1 MHPRDVAA
9 SYDRIA
15 DTWNSEAFS
24 RSDGIEQHERA
35 LAFVA
40 QGRQALDIGCG
51 CSGRFIDLLAG
62 RGFEVEGVDL
72 SARMIELAR
81 RRHPRVTFHHADIR
95 EWNPRGHYDFISA
108 WDSIWHLPLRDHE
121 GVLSRILGM
130 LAPGGVCIFTAGG
143 LDAPGEKVDAAM
155 GVPMYYS
162 TLGIPGTLAVI
173 DESDCVCRH
182 LEYDQ
187 PPELHVFMVAQ
198 RRGEAS
204 NAPSQP
210 RGPTPPSSGSA
221 ASPP

>member
-15 DTWNSEAFS
+15 DSWNSEAFS
-24 RSDGIEQHERA
+24 RSNGIQQHERA

-40 QGRQALDIGCG
+40 HGRRALDVGCG

-81 RRHPRVTFHHADIR
+81 GRHPQVTFHHADIR
-95 EWNPRGHYDFISA
+95 EWNPREHYDFISA

-121 GVLSRILGM
+121 GVLGRILGM

-162 TLGIPGTLAVI
+162 TLGIPRTLAVI

-187 PPELHVFMVAQ
+187 LAEAHVFIVAQ
-198 RRGEAS
+198 RRSEAS
-204 NAPSQP
+204 LAPAEHQA
-210 RGPTPPSSGSA
+210 PTPPSS
-221 ASPP
+221 